1 MDRTCSAYHTTV
13 CKHWRSITLRN
24 PAFWSIIPLK
34 HCRHLAEMLSRS
46 KTYPRS
52 MRLHIS
58 RNSPG
63 SNWLSDSLEQHLPN
77 ILDPMRLLDFHVK
90 HETRELDSPLHRCL
104 QQYFPTHTTP
114 FLQSLKLLFVALTAV
129 PAHVLSSNK
138 PALRHLHLDHVE
150 VDWSGLDP
158 SITNLITLELVSIM
172 PAPPQQIIHGIISS
186 SPNLKIL
193 QLSRCFPTFAHN
205 TLDKALGKDHT
216 LAPRIVYDHRPI
228 RNSFCRV

>member
-1 MDRTCSAYHTTV
+1 
-13 CKHWRSITLRN
+13 
-24 PAFWSIIPLK
+24 
-34 HCRHLAEMLSRS
+34 MLSRS